1 MSDHFGYRPDPENPG
16 WLIRPQSDENRFLDS
31 YGEMRVRAES
41 PTVSRLRLVPRL
53 AHRNLIESIHGGFLL
68 AVVDHALFI
77 GPAVQGR
84 SQAAGG
90 STIDVSAQFLAP
102 VIPEAAIDVILET
115 LRETHRMIF
124 MRGTIE
130 QDDAVKVAFS
140 GTIKK
145 ARATS

>member
-1 MSDHFGYRPDPENPG
+1 MSDHLGYRPDPENPG
-16 WLIRPQSDENRFLDS
+16 WLSRPQTDENRFLDV
-31 YGEMRVRAES
+31 YGDMRVRAES
-41 PTVSRLRLVPRL
+41 PTVSRIQLVPR
-53 AHRNLIESIHGGFLL
+53 AMHRNLFETIHGGFLL

-84 SQAAGG
+84 TQAAGG
-90 STIDVSAQFLAP
+90 STIDLSTQFLAP
-102 VIPEAAIDVILET
+102 VVPEVMIDVVLET

-130 QDDAVKVAFS
+130 QDGAVKLAFS

-145 ARATS
+145 ARAIS